1 MCSDQCGVDHVYC
14 HAYRKVAKAVYAG
27 RGSWPRVSGAARQL
41 YSRNFLFRVCFRI
54 TRGAFF
60 RCFSFFKINHNS
72 EAVPFK
78 IS

>member
-1 MCSDQCGVDHVYC
+1 VCSDQCGVDHVYC

-27 RGSWPRVSGAARQL
+27 RGSWPREPRDNCTVVIS
-41 YSRNFLFRVCFRI
+41 YFVCVFRI

-60 RCFSFFKINHNS
+60 RCFSFQEINHNS